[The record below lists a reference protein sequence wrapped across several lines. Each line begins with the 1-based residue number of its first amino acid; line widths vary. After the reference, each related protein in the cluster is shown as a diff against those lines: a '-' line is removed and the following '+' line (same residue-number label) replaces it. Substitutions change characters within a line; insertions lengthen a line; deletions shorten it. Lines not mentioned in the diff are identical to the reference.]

1 MPRTMSRRQFLI
13 SSGVVGGVAIAA
25 GVTGISMHDVKKA
38 GERTPLA
45 VGTKI
50 LVLVTMY
57 GGNDG
62 LNTVIPYTDKA
73 YYAGRPDLA
82 YEQADVLPLADDLG
96 LNPSMTEFKKL
107 YDAGHLAIVRGVGYP
122 HGDRSHFRSMSI
134 WQTGSPDSPEVT

>member
-1 MPRTMSRRQFLI
+1 MPRSMSRRQFLI
-13 SSGVVGGVAIAA
+13 TSGVVSGAALAA
-25 GVTGISMHDVKKA
+25 GATGCSFHHLVAAGKK
-38 GERTPLA
+38 TPLA

-82 YEQADVLPLADDLG
+82 YEQADVLPLGAAKEALLRKIRQLDTASHMYDWVRSPG
-96 LNPSMTEFKKL
+96 LQPPK
-107 YDAGHLAIVRGVGYP
+107 
-122 HGDRSHFRSMSI
+122 
-134 WQTGSPDSPEVT
+134 